1 MSKNSSEREMFIG
14 TKLIELKEANAARN
28 SLEIYMEQSQEEI
41 LALRAELEETQAG
54 LLNEKNLSTELDL

>member
-1 MSKNSSEREMFIG
+1 MFIG

>member
-1 MSKNSSEREMFIG
+1 VSKNSSEREMFIG

>member
-1 MSKNSSEREMFIG
+1 VSKNSSEREMFIG

-54 LLNEKNLSTELDL
+54 LLNEKNLSTELEL

>member
-1 MSKNSSEREMFIG
+1 MFIG

-54 LLNEKNLSTELDL
+54 LLNEKNLSTSLDL

>member
-54 LLNEKNLSTELDL
+54 LLNEKNLSTSLDL